1 MKELQPNVVSHPR
14 LALDL
19 DAPEHVTAAHGQS
32 VRRPGSREALRA
44 EVRRLIDELEAKNE
58 THSPTD
64 CDDDRVQR
72 AWHSAREARG
82 RMAPLARDLAALR
95 SRAAQDPAA
104 AELIDRIEVGVLSLG
119 ETVNALLA
127 FTSGRKP
134 HLEWVNIGQ
143 VVDEVCNLL
152 APEVH
157 ARHVEITADVPRY
170 LGVLADR
177 EMIRSA
183 IWNLSTNALEA
194 MPRGGRLVITSYR
207 GAAGL
212 ELEVADSGPGL
223 SDDVLGQ
230 VFEPFFTTKSH
241 GIGLGLAV
249 VHRIAELHGGRVLA
263 TNCPEGG
270 AAFTL
275 QIPHAARKA
284 A

>member
-1 MKELQPNVVSHPR
+1 MNQPQSNIVSHPR

-19 DAPEHVTAAHGQS
+19 DAPEQGVAAHGQS
-32 VRRPGSREALRA
+32 VRRSGSREALRA
-44 EVRRLIDELEAKNE
+44 EVSRLIDELDVKSDGRA
-58 THSPTD
+58 SPSHLVDPSQAPWQT
-64 CDDDRVQR
+64 
-72 AWHSAREARG
+72 AREARG
-82 RMAPLARDLAALR
+82 GMAPLARDLAKLRTRLGQDSIAL
-95 SRAAQDPAA
+95 
-104 AELIDRIEVGVLSLG
+104 EIIDRIEVGVLSLG

-134 HLEWVNIGQ
+134 RLEWVNVGQ
-143 VVDEVCNLL
+143 VVDEVCNTL
-152 APEVH
+152 ASQVH
-157 ARHVEITADVPRY
+157 ARRVEITADVPRY

-183 IWNLSTNALEA
+183 IWNLAVNALEA

-207 GAAGL
+207 GSAGL

-223 SDDVLGQ
+223 SDDVLGH
-230 VFEPFFTTKSH
+230 VFEPFFTTKSD
-241 GIGLGLAV
+241 GVGLGLAV

-263 TNCPEGG
+263 ANCPEGG

-275 QIPHAARKA
+275 QFPNAARKA